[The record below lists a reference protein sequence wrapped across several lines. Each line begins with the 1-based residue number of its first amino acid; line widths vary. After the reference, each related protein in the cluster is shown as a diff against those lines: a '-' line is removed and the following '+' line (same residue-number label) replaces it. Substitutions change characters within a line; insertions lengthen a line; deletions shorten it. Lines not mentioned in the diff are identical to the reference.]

1 MRGPFY
7 QATNQMGSVI
17 CCPNVVNS
25 KEIPQYSHHF
35 PRKKETRLKCLSCLF
50 RCNQGLPSQ
59 DDQSRITIQNFL
71 TKLGC
76 HILSPF
82 HMDKGDK
89 MWRPSFVKKICIV
102 ILLQIPNSLQPNPK
116 QKTLQPLYRID
127 LLGPCPQKRMSS
139 RLYSISFR
147 QRPL

>member
-89 MWRPSFVKKICIV
+89 MWRPTFVKKFCIV
-102 ILLQIPNSLQPNPK
+102 ILLQLTHQNILNFRVIHILLSLM
-116 QKTLQPLYRID
+116 LFYRTVWIRF
-127 LLGPCPQKRMSS
+127 LTHGLIGI
-139 RLYSISFR
+139 L
-147 QRPL
+147 